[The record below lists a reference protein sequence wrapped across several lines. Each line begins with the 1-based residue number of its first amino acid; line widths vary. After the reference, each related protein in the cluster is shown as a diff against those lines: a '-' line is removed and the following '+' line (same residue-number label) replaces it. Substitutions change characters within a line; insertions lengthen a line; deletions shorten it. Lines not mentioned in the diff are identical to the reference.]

1 MLRHSFLAL
10 VIAAVLQAGCG
21 SSDSP
26 TGPSVGG
33 DFSETRSG
41 SVAVFGETRHP
52 LTIPRSGDMTLR
64 LTWSDANVDL
74 DLYLANAS
82 CSVSLYPLNNCD
94 IVAQSIA
101 ATGTSETIARR
112 VTSGQEYQIWVDNLS
127 TTTAMN
133 YTLAIEIE

>member
-10 VIAAVLQAGCG
+10 VIAAVLQSGCG
-21 SSDSP
+21 SDSP
-26 TGPSVGG
+26 VGPSVGG

-41 SVAVFGETRHP
+41 SVAVFSETRHP
-52 LTIPRSGDMTLR
+52 LTIPQSGDMTLR

-101 ATGTSETIARR
+101 ETGTNETIARS
-112 VTSGQEYQIWVDNLS
+112 VTSGQSYQIWVDNLS

-133 YTLAIEIE
+133 YTLSIEIE